1 MDFKFKGK
9 KYRLPV
15 TLNQITVRQK
25 IEFDRLYRDQINE
38 MYSKTFKLD
47 DQGELEEMDEIEA
60 SLFKVNVAVMNISF
74 FTGIPLQE
82 VENEMSVD
90 DVMNLYYSCIHQMY
104 EEQENIEL
112 QETYVFKDNLWFI
125 EPPYLNNES
134 KTTFNQ
140 LVTSKQVIK
149 QMQELSAGKY
159 EAIPYLAA
167 IYLRKEDEEFQED
180 WLNDGSERLEMMY
193 DLPMDIANAIAFFLQ
208 NSMGMYLKTSA
219 YSTEEDQQETGQ
231 I

>member
-1 MDFKFKGK
+1 MNFKFKENT
-9 KYRLPV
+9 YSLPV

-38 MYSKTFKLD
+38 MYQKTFKLD
-47 DQGELEEMDEIEA
+47 DNGEVEEMDDIEA
-60 SLFKVNVAVMNISF
+60 SLFKVSVATMNISF
-74 FTGIPLQE
+74 FTGIPLE
-82 VENEMSVD
+82 TVENEMSVD
-90 DVMNLYYSCIHQMY
+90 DVMNLYYSCIHQLY
-104 EEQENIEL
+104 EEQDNIEL
-112 QETYVFKDNLWFI
+112 QETYFFKEKLWYI
-125 EPPYLNNES
+125 EPPYLTNES

-167 IYLRKEDEEFQED
+167 IYLRGEEEEFQED
-180 WLNDGSERLEMMY
+180 WLNSGNERLELMY

-208 NSMGMYLKTSA
+208 NSMGSYLKTLVFSQEA
-219 YSTEEDQQETGQ
+219 DQVETDQ

>member
-9 KYRLPV
+9 KYSLPV

-25 IEFDRLYRDQINE
+25 IEFDRLYRDKINE
-38 MYSKTFKLD
+38 MYANTFKLD

-74 FTGIPLQE
+74 FTGIPLEE

-112 QETYVFKDNLWFI
+112 QETYLFKDQLWFI
-125 EPPYLNNES
+125 EPPYLTNES

-180 WLNDGSERLEMMY
+180 WLNEGAERLEMMY

-208 NSMGMYLKTSA
+208 NSMGSYLKTLA
-219 YSTEEDQQETGQ
+219 YSPEEDQPETGQ

>member
-1 MDFKFKGK
+1 MDFRFKGK
-9 KYRLPV
+9 KYSLPV
-15 TLNQITVRQK
+15 TLNQIPVRQK
-25 IEFDRLYRDQINE
+25 IEFDRLYRDTINE
-38 MYSKTFKLD
+38 MYSKVFKTNENGD
-47 DQGELEEMDEIEA
+47 VEEMDEIEA

-74 FTGIPLQE
+74 FTGIPLEE

-90 DVMNLYYSCIHQMY
+90 DVMKLYFSCIAPLY

-112 QETYVFKDNLWFI
+112 QEEYLFKDQFWKI
-125 EPPYLNNES
+125 EPPYLDPDN

-140 LVTSKQVIK
+140 LITSKQVIK

-167 IYLRKEDEEFQED
+167 IYLKKEDEEFQED
-180 WLNDGSERLEMMY
+180 WLKEGSERLELMY

-208 NSMGMYLKTSA
+208 NSMSMYLKTSA
-219 YSTEEDQQETGQ
+219 FSQEKEDQATGQ

>member
-9 KYRLPV
+9 KYVLPV

-25 IEFDRLYRDQINE
+25 IDFDRLYRDKINE
-38 MYSKTFKLD
+38 MYSNTFKMD
-47 DQGELEEMDEIEA
+47 DQGELEEMDDIEA
-60 SLFKVNVAVMNISF
+60 SLFKVSVAVMNISF

-82 VENEMSVD
+82 VESEMSVE
-90 DVMNLYYSCIHQMY
+90 DVMNLYYSCIHQIY
-104 EEQENIEL
+104 EEQDNIEL
-112 QETYVFKDNLWFI
+112 QESYLFKDQFWFI
-125 EPPYLNNES
+125 EPPYLTNES

-140 LVTSKQVIK
+140 LITSKQVIK

-159 EAIPYLAA
+159 EAIPYLAS

-180 WLNDGSERLEMMY
+180 WLNNGAERLEMMY

-208 NSMGMYLKTSA
+208 NSMSSYMKTLA
-219 YSTEEDQQETGQ
+219 YSPEEDQAETGQ